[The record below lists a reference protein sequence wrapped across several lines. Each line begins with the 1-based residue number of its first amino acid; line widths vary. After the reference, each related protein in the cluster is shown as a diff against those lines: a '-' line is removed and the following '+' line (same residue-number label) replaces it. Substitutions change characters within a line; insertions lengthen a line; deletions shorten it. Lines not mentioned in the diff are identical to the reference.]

1 MDSSTKVGMKEEEE
15 RPHVLVVDDSLV
27 DRKIMERLFT
37 NSACKVTTA
46 ENGQKALELLGQGED
61 KHNNINH
68 QGLKINLVVTDYC
81 MPGMTGYD
89 LLKKVKESCDIK
101 EIPVIIVSSENVPTR
116 IEKCLKEGA
125 QEFILKPLKQSD
137 VKKLRCQMQF
147 TQPMKGR
154 LCMGR

>member
-1 MDSSTKVGMKEEEE
+1 MGSSSTAGMNEEEE
-15 RPHVLVVDDSLV
+15 RPHVLVVDDSLI
-27 DRKIMERLFT
+27 DRKIMEKLFT
-37 NSACKVTTA
+37 NSACKVSTA

-61 KHNNINH
+61 KHTNINH
-68 QGLKINLVVTDYC
+68 QGPKINLVVTDYC

-147 TQPMKGR
+147 RQPIKGR